1 MSGIEKQPANL
12 PDTPEIRNLR
22 DKQKFLNG
30 IIYWQVDN
38 EYRQRLGK
46 TRLLLSELETLIQQ
60 TGMVIGNL
68 EPEDIKTPAGF
79 PGFQKQLSIQKTA
92 LKQLQ
97 TRTADASMAQGALLE
112 QLAVN
117 ELEGQKKRID
127 TYIVQARY
135 ALAQTYDSL
144 LNNPT
149 DAVVR

>member
-1 MSGIEKQPANL
+1 
-12 PDTPEIRNLR
+12 
-22 DKQKFLNG
+22 
-30 IIYWQVDN
+30 
-38 EYRQRLGK
+38 
-46 TRLLLSELETLIQQ
+46 
-60 TGMVIGNL
+60 
-68 EPEDIKTPAGF
+68 
-79 PGFQKQLSIQKTA
+79 
-92 LKQLQ
+92 
-97 TRTADASMAQGALLE
+97 MAQGALLE